1 MKIYCRD
8 CGALVVED
16 ADLMGTEIFK
26 QKYGETGPSC
36 GSPFSDYFNVKQPII
51 VNKTKRTL

>member
-1 MKIYCRD
+1 
-8 CGALVVED
+8 
-16 ADLMGTEIFK
+16 MGTEIFK